1 MSNQRQKRPNAQ
13 KHGAYATTLIV
24 SGEDPQEFQDLY
36 SGLAEEWMPVGATEE
51 DAVLSIAKAVWRKR
65 RVQKFLEAKLFYNTF
80 DPSHPSYDQSQSLRL
95 FRNLILLKPE
105 VAFEEHA
112 PRLLRPDKIQYLEQK
127 FPRWKFRTVLQWAE
141 ALADE
146 IDEITGEIPSA
157 PMADTWMAK
166 EAVKGLNLGSLLYS
180 SETFWGDVF
189 KDELS
194 LDERLDAMI
203 DRAVKRLMQM
213 KTMKQMFRQIN
224 YDQADG
230 LPSKATMKLLAG
242 PARTS

>member
-1 MSNQRQKRPNAQ
+1 
-13 KHGAYATTLIV
+13 
-24 SGEDPQEFQDLY
+24 
-36 SGLAEEWMPVGATEE
+36 
-51 DAVLSIAKAVWRKR
+51 
-65 RVQKFLEAKLFYNTF
+65 
-80 DPSHPSYDQSQSLRL
+80 
-95 FRNLILLKPE
+95 LLKPE

-194 LDERLDAMI
+194 LERLDAMI

-213 KTMKQMFRQIN
+213 KTMKQMFRQIKTMKQMFRQIN

>member
-1 MSNQRQKRPNAQ
+1 
-13 KHGAYATTLIV
+13 
-24 SGEDPQEFQDLY
+24 
-36 SGLAEEWMPVGATEE
+36 
-51 DAVLSIAKAVWRKR
+51 
-65 RVQKFLEAKLFYNTF
+65 
-80 DPSHPSYDQSQSLRL
+80 
-95 FRNLILLKPE
+95 
-105 VAFEEHA
+105 
-112 PRLLRPDKIQYLEQK
+112 
-127 FPRWKFRTVLQWAE
+127 LQWAE

-194 LDERLDAMI
+194 LERLDAMI

-213 KTMKQMFRQIN
+213 KTMKQMFRQIKTMKQMFRQIKTMKQMFRQIN